1 METKYNFQV
10 QSTMLVATVSE
21 IEKLVPVW
29 ANKKQEDLNVLIY
42 KNHKWS
48 KYKTF
53 AANR

>member
-1 METKYNFQV
+1 MDTYYFQIE
-10 QSTMLVATVSE
+10 STVVSATVQE
-21 IEKLVPVW
+21 IENVVPEW
-29 ANKKQEDLNVLIY
+29 AKQKQKDLSVLIY